1 MEKQDSTVRV
11 YYKGQKHNGVKQDC
25 HRHLMEQCLGRK
37 LSRNEVVH
45 HINGDIQD
53 NRIENLRLMTLSE
66 HGKLHR
72 TGQTMSEETRKKL
85 SIAASKQD
93 HWNQSKLTREQVAE
107 AIKEIESGKSIRST
121 ASKYGLSHSN
131 MIQSIKRLKKES
143 YVLRIR

>member
-1 MEKQDSTVRV
+1 MEKQDS
-11 YYKGQKHNGVKQDC
+11 
-25 HRHLMEQCLGRK
+25 
-37 LSRNEVVH
+37 
-45 HINGDIQD
+45 
-53 NRIENLRLMTLSE
+53 
-66 HGKLHR
+66 
-72 TGQTMSEETRKKL
+72 TMSEETRKKL